1 MAADARE
8 VAAGPE
14 GTAVRKSHR
23 AAHWKVVLVCAV
35 LAGGF
40 FRYGWSERAT
50 RPVPQPLP
58 AEAPTS
64 DPAVWDV
71 ALETPAG
78 TARAALVTDPTGVQL
93 MRVSLPRGLDAAEPG
108 LLLEVDGAPPR
119 ILGSVSAGRPAIP
132 VPEGLPGGGR
142 LVLVDLA
149 RDIRLGEAMVP
160 GDGT

>member
-1 MAADARE
+1 MRL
-8 VAAGPE
+8 
-14 GTAVRKSHR
+14 SHR

-40 FRYGWSERAT
+40 LRYGWSARAT
-50 RPVPQPLP
+50 RPVPQPLT

-64 DPAVWDV
+64 EPAVWGV
-71 ALETPAG
+71 AMETPAG
-78 TARAALVTDPTGVQL
+78 TARVELVTDPAGTPL
-93 MRVSLPRGLDAAEPG
+93 MRVSLPPGLDAAEPG

-119 ILGSVSAGRPAIP
+119 VLGSMSPGWPAIP
-132 VPEGLPGGGR
+132 VPGGLPGGAR